1 MTPRG
6 NKQWNKQ
13 WGDQRNEQRDEHR
26 DEQQQPEGSRRW
38 ARSPW
43 GRPLVMIVA
52 LAAFGALA
60 GLLNSAADAT
70 PVTGLLSG
78 VATAALAVGLYRWL
92 VRRLEDRDPAELR
105 VGDARSGLRQGALI
119 GLGAFAVT
127 ITVIAMTGSYHLDG
141 WGSFG
146 GALTTLGLMCCVAV
160 TEELIFRG
168 VVFRFLEEKAGT
180 WGALV
185 ASGII
190 FGLVHL
196 VNPEATLWGAFA
208 IAIEGGLLLAAAYAA
223 TRSLWL
229 PIGLHLGWNM
239 AVGGIFGTTVSGSAA
254 GLGSLLEAT
263 VTGPEAITGG
273 SFGPEAGVVAILVCL
288 IPTTLF
294 LRHAKRRGRV
304 YARHGSAV
312 TPATSRRA

>member
-1 MTPRG
+1 MTPR
-6 NKQWNKQ
+6 K
-13 WGDQRNEQRDEHR
+13 NEQRTD
-26 DEQQQPEGSRRW
+26 PGKNRW
-38 ARSPW
+38 ARSSW
-43 GRPLVMIVA
+43 GRPLVMIIALVA
-52 LAAFGALA
+52 FSAVVGPV
-60 GLLNSAADAT
+60 NSAADAT
-70 PVTGLLSG
+70 PVTALLFG
-78 VATAALAVGLYRWL
+78 VLTAALAVGLYRWL
-92 VRRLEDRDPAELR
+92 IRRLEDRDPVELR
-105 VGDARSGLRQGALI
+105 VSDARSGLRRGVLI

-127 ITVIAMTGSYHLDG
+127 ITVIAMTGGYHLDG

-168 VVFRFLEEKAGT
+168 VVFRLLEEKAGT
-180 WGALV
+180 WAALA
-185 ASGII
+185 ASGGL

-208 IAIEGGLLLAAAYAA
+208 IAVEGGLLLAAAYAA

-273 SFGPEAGVVAILVCL
+273 SFGPEASIIAILVCL

-294 LRHAKRRGRV
+294 LRHAKRRGRL
-304 YARHGSAV
+304 YARGGSALPAGRDSEYR
-312 TPATSRRA
+312 TPSSREPGQ